1 MGFKNS
7 KLNIPV
13 VFNADDG
20 LTFANCTI
28 EMTQMITLVTET
40 CVECRLNVNVRKTQ
54 CLIINL
60 KKIIIIN

>member
-28 EMTQMITLVTET
+28 EMTQMITLVTEI
-40 CVECRLNVNVRKTQ
+40 CVVCRLNANVRKTQ

-60 KKIIIIN
+60 KKNNNN